1 MRWLLGI
8 LINALL
14 FVAMA
19 GYFEGFE
26 VSSFGA
32 AVIASFILAILNT
45 LVRPI
50 LIILTFPITILTLGI
65 FLLVINAITLLM
77 TDRLMGDAFDFDG
90 FGIAFLVAVI
100 MSVANLIINKVIFD
114 KNERKQ

>member
-1 MRWLLGI
+1 MEWLIGI

-19 GYFEGFE
+19 GYFDGFE
-26 VSSFGA
+26 VSSFGSA
-32 AVIASFILAILNT
+32 IIASFILSILNI

-65 FLLVINAITLLM
+65 FLFVINTFTLLM
-77 TDRLMGDAFDFDG
+77 TDRIMGDSFDFDG
-90 FGIAFLVAVI
+90 FGTAFIVAVI
-100 MSVANLIINKVIFD
+100 MSVANLIIQKAVFD
-114 KNERKQ
+114 KNDR